1 MNAQDQDITPDM
13 VLYAYANGMFP
24 MADSRESDELYW
36 YDPELRGQLSIPNLH
51 VPRKLRQKIKK
62 YPYDIRVNTAFRDV
76 ITLCA
81 EPHADRQETW
91 INPKIIDLYT
101 VLHEQGFAHS
111 VEAWDK
117 ETNKLVGGLYGIALG
132 AAFFGESMFSRADD
146 ASKIALVH
154 LVARLW
160 KQGFQILDTQFTND
174 HLKQFNVYEVP
185 RAEYKEA
192 LEKALQTEC
201 VFYSEEEGGAS
212 SDKCSSSEL
221 ELVLAFLQSISQT
234 SKIG

>member
-51 VPRKLRQKIKK
+51 VPRKLRQKVKK
-62 YPYDIRVNTAFRDV
+62 HPYDIRVNTAFRDV

-81 EPHADRQETW
+81 EPHEDRQETW
-91 INPKIIDLYT
+91 INPKIIELYT

-117 ETNKLVGGLYGIALG
+117 ETDKLVGGLYGIALG

-185 RAEYKEA
+185 RVEYKE
-192 LEKALQTEC
+192 LSL
-201 VFYSEEEGGAS
+201 
-212 SDKCSSSEL
+212 
-221 ELVLAFLQSISQT
+221 IH
-234 SKIG
+234 I